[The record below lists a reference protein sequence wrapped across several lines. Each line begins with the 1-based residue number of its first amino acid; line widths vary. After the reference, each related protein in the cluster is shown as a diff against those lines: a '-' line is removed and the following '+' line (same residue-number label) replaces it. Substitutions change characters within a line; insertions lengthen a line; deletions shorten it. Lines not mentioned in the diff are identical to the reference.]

1 MYKNK
6 KIHTYKNKEK
16 NINIAFS
23 KSELSEFFEDLED
36 KKYIKIV
43 KHDNYN
49 PRIIEF
55 VTNKR
60 QYETFDSS
68 KYSEFIFQCLNNPEQ
83 IWKNEYERRL
93 NKRTVNNR
101 INDERRA
108 ARISACVMGAG
119 VVGCLVATGM
129 KYTPDQLDA
138 ILKLEAQSL
147 QSFEAL
153 KGYFASFSPA
163 MLGSCVTAVSGAIHY
178 RRHARE
184 ERNARRELNDMNE
197 VEKELES
204 R

>member
-1 MYKNK
+1 MD
-6 KIHTYKNKEK
+6 EK
-16 NINIAFS
+16 NEELLKNSNLPTEYKKGFGS
-23 KSELSEFFEDLED
+23 KIKSFFGKLFNRNSKKVNEEAILENTAISNEESLSKFNDDLKADVVDEKD
-36 KKYIKIV
+36 MEEEKEIPI
-43 KHDNYN
+43 
-49 PRIIEF
+49 
-55 VTNKR
+55 
-60 QYETFDSS
+60 
-68 KYSEFIFQCLNNPEQ
+68 
-83 IWKNEYERRL
+83 KNEYERRL